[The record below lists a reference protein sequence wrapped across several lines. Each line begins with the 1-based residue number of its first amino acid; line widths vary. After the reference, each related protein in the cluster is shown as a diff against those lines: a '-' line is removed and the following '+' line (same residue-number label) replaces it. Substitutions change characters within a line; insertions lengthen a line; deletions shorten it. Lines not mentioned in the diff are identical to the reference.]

1 MKQKRNSLTR
11 SVESMCSCLR
21 CRGKRILS
29 SSTGGRWFA
38 ATPLRLPRNSSRNPE
53 KNTTHQV
60 ITDLHAISSV
70 EREFWLS
77 PRGLT
82 FTWWGFYGL
91 CLTWT
96 NRACPLLFQ
105 KKKICS
111 DIYFCL
117 YGLFNC
123 ISFHKFS
130 RQLSVFWFCSSG
142 LVSASLI
149 LSTIYLFMKS
159 LSPDMIHSGWLG
171 SKHQVTNF
179 FTSSSS

>member
-11 SVESMCSCLR
+11 SVESMCTCLR

-70 EREFWLS
+70 ERGFWLS

-82 FTWWGFYGL
+82 FTWRGFYGL

-105 KKKICS
+105 KKS
-111 DIYFCL
+111 VL
-117 YGLFNC
+117 
-123 ISFHKFS
+123 ISI
-130 RQLSVFWFCSSG
+130 SVFTAF
-142 LVSASLI
+142 
-149 LSTIYLFMKS
+149 STVFRSIN
-159 LSPDMIHSGWLG
+159 SPDNSPFSDSVLPVLSLPHWSFQLYISSWSPSVLIW
-171 SKHQVTNF
+171 SIEVDWTQNTN
-179 FTSSSS
+179 